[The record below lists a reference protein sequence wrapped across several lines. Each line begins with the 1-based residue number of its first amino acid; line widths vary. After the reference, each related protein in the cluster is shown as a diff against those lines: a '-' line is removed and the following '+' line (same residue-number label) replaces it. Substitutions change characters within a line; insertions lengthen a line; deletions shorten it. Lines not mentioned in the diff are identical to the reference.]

1 MAHSQNGL
9 LFLRQI
15 SHRHARHAEIG
26 RCVDR
31 TVSEPLAIR
40 KVKTHGIPL
49 VNLQLL
55 LGCMDVHPKISQKKG
70 LVLICFDMF

>member
-55 LGCMDVHPKISQKKG
+55 GCMDVHPKLG